1 MIDMHYVTFD
11 AIIDSCMKVAS
22 PTSPTIVAIDGLL
35 IVLDSKLLKRME
47 GKGFKGK
54 DQELVEINLLFVAS
68 IPMHVDRQGLAKKT
82 RGVIKKRLEVIWW
95 LEDWIQ
101 NICISQQEDQNPK
114 GGEKIWKL
122 NLKQTWN

>member
-1 MIDMHYVTFD
+1 
-11 AIIDSCMKVAS
+11 
-22 PTSPTIVAIDGLL
+22 
-35 IVLDSKLLKRME
+35 
-47 GKGFKGK
+47 
-54 DQELVEINLLFVAS
+54 
-68 IPMHVDRQGLAKKT
+68 MHVDRQGLAKKT